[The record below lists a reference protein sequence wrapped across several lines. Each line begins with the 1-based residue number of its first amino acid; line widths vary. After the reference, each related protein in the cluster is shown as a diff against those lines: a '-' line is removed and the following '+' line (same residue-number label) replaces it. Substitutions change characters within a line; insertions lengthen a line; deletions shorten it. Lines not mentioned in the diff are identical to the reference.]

1 MLGWGYSLLGCQLG
15 GESEGCR
22 ELLRLELVGEFVHRE
37 AGTLDADAPITQGT
51 VFGTGDDAPKTGA
64 KSTRHVV
71 FQGDPELQLFLQGC
85 IAESDIHAMRAAAD
99 PCYVC
104 TFRQATQLLIQKFD
118 HVTVVTRT
126 AVVSGES
133 GINSEIDKALLTD
146 QQGLTA
152 GTEQYLQRQV

>member
-1 MLGWGYSLLGCQLG
+1 MLGWALFGQDCQLV
-15 GESEGCR
+15 GESKGCR
-22 ELLRLELVGEFVHRE
+22 ELLRLELARKFVHGE
-37 AGTLDADAPITQGT
+37 AGPLDADTPITQGT
-51 VFGTGDDAPKTGA
+51 VFRTGDDAPKTGA

-71 FQGDPELQLFLQGC
+71 FQGNPELQLLLQSC
-85 IAESDIHAMRAAAD
+85 IAESDIHAVGAAAN
-99 PCYVC
+99 PCNVC
-104 TFRQATQLLIQKFD
+104 TFRQATQLLIQEFD

-152 GTEQYLQRQV
+152 GTEQDFQRQV

>member
-1 MLGWGYSLLGCQLG
+1 MLGWGYSLLRCQLG

-37 AGTLDADAPITQGT
+37 AGTLNADAPITQGT

-71 FQGDPELQLFLQGC
+71 FQGDPELQFLLQSRV
-85 IAESDIHAMRAAAD
+85 AESDIHTVGAAAD
-99 PCYVC
+99 PRNVC
-104 TFRQATQLLIQKFD
+104 TFRQATQLLIQELD
-118 HVTVVTRT
+118 HVSVVTRT
-126 AVVSGES
+126 TVVGGEPS
-133 GINSEIDKALLTD
+133 IDSEIDKSLLAN

-152 GTEQYLQRQV
+152 GTEQYL